1 MSRRDH
7 PLVGLTSYGRTADNR
22 YALPAE
28 YLDAVRRA
36 GGVPILIAP
45 GEPRWE
51 TALDSV
57 DALVLTGGGDID
69 PIRYAG
75 RRHDT
80 NSGID
85 PERDVLEL
93 AMGRRA
99 IDTGLPTLGIC
110 RGAQIINVVQGGRLI
125 EHIPDELGESILHR
139 APPREP
145 IRHSVQIRPNS
156 RLARILGLEELH
168 VSSWHHQALR
178 GVARGLEAV
187 AHAPD
192 GTIEAVEMTDHP
204 WLVAVQWHPEL
215 TAATD
220 PLQQRLFDAL
230 VAAVGQRG
238 SQGGEGK

>member
-1 MSRRDH
+1 MAPRREH
-7 PLVGLTSYGRTADNR
+7 PLIGLTSYGRTADNR
-22 YALPAE
+22 YTLPAE

-51 TALDSV
+51 TALESV

-80 NSGID
+80 NYGVD

-93 AMGRRA
+93 ALGRKV
-99 IDTGLPTLGIC
+99 IDSGLPVLGIC
-110 RGAQIINVVQGGRLI
+110 RGAQILNVVQGGKLI
-125 EHIPDELGESILHR
+125 EHIPDEFGETVLHR

-145 IRHSVQIRPNS
+145 VRHSVTLKASS
-156 RLARILGLEELH
+156 RLAHILGLQELH
-168 VSSWHHQALR
+168 VTSWHHQALR
-178 GVARGLEAV
+178 GAAKGFEAV
-187 AHAPD
+187 AHAAD
-192 GTIEAVEMTDHP
+192 GTIEAIEMPGHP

-230 VAAVGQRG
+230 VASGRG
-238 SQGGEGK
+238 ETKR